1 MKDLK
6 HLIFFEKLLENADN
20 ELVRQ
25 AQAEGGIALGYTC
38 YHIPECLLN
47 VGNCFSVRLRA
58 PNTGSIDIAT
68 YYMSNYTCEYARALV
83 ERGIEGGY
91 QFLDAM
97 IGVDACS
104 MMNRAMEHFEILQV
118 NDKPNFFVTHCD
130 IPFKV
135 TDYTLD
141 SYVKQMRL
149 RVLDVLTEKYGVD
162 TSEEA
167 IRAPWRSIT
176 RSAASSPRSAEMR
189 KAENPVITG
198 YEFHVLNLVS
208 YVCPTKLILPYLKET
223 LEELKTREPDAKP
236 AFRAR
241 VAIVGSEIDDP
252 KLTKLIEDVG
262 ALVVSD
268 RYCFGSTPGREVI
281 ELKDDE
287 PALPQICLHY
297 MEVSECAR
305 YIADEKVL
313 QRRETADR
321 LAKEFKADGIIYE
334 QMKYCDYWG
343 FERALV
349 SHIMHDEYGWPVLSI
364 DRLYNNGNSGQLRTR
379 VQAFVESLEI
389 KRIHKEAEKHNG
401 QGIRVPESQVLARQ
415 RQY

>member
-6 HLIFFEKLLENADN
+6 HLIYFERLLENADN
-20 ELVRQ
+20 ELIEKQ
-25 AQAEGGIALGYTC
+25 KADGGICLGYTC
-38 YHIPECLLN
+38 FHIPEVLLN
-47 VGNCFSVRLRA
+47 VDKCFSTRLRA

-68 YYMSNYTCEYARALV
+68 YYMSNYTCEYARALL
-83 ERGIEGGY
+83 ERAIEGGY
-91 QFLDAM
+91 KFLDAL
-97 IGVDACS
+97 IGVAACS
-104 MMNRAMEHFEILQV
+104 MMNRSMEHFEILQV
-118 NDKPNFFVTHCD
+118 NDKPNFFVTHTD
-130 IPFKV
+130 MPFKI
-135 TDYTLD
+135 TDYTIEG
-141 SYVKQMRL
+141 YRKQMRI
-149 RVLDVLTEKYGVD
+149 RVLDRLTEVFGVD
-162 TSEEA
+162 TSDAA
-167 IRAPWRSIT
+167 IRKAVEEHNEVCKIIQEIR
-176 RSAASSPRSAEMR
+176 EMR

-198 YEFHVLNLVS
+198 YEFHVLNLVT
-208 YVCPTKLILPYLKET
+208 YVCPKSQILPYLQET
-223 LEELKTREPDAKP
+223 LEELKKRKPDKKNP
-236 AFRAR
+236 FRAR

-252 KLTKLIEDVG
+252 NLTKLIEGCG

-281 ELKDDE
+281 ELNDDE
-287 PALPQICLHY
+287 DALTQICRHY

-321 LAKEFKADGIIYE
+321 LAKEFGAEGIIYE

-389 KRIHKEAEKHNG
+389 KRIHKEEGKA
-401 QGIRVPESQVLARQ
+401 
-415 RQY
+415 

>member
-6 HLIFFEKLLENADN
+6 HLIYFEKLLESANN
-20 ELVRQ
+20 ELVQQ
-25 AQAEGGIALGYTC
+25 AQADGGICLGYTC
-38 YHIPECLLN
+38 YHVPEVLLN
-47 VGNCFSVRLRA
+47 VDKCFSVRLRA

-68 YYMSNYTCEYARALV
+68 YYMSNYTCEFARALV

-104 MMNRAMEHFEILQV
+104 MMNRAMEHFEILKI
-118 NDKPNFFVTHCD
+118 NEKPNFFVTHCD

-141 SYVKQMRL
+141 SYEKQMRIH
-149 RVLDVLTEKYGVD
+149 VLDQLTEKFGVD
-162 TSEEA
+162 TSDAA
-167 IRAPWRSIT
+167 IREAVKEHNEVCSII
-176 RSAASSPRSAEMR
+176 SEIGQMR
-189 KAENPVITG
+189 KLDNPIITG
-198 YEFHVLNLVS
+198 YEFHVINLVS
-208 YVCPTKLILPYLKET
+208 YTCPKHLILPYLRET
-223 LEELKTREPDAKP
+223 LEELKKRKPDKKSP
-236 AFRAR
+236 FRAR

-252 KLTKLIEDVG
+252 NLTKLIEGTG

-287 PALPQICLHY
+287 DALRQICLHV
-297 MEVSECAR
+297 MQHSECAR

-379 VQAFVESLEI
+379 CQAFVESLEI
-389 KRIHKEAEKHNG
+389 KRIHKEAEKNG
-401 QGIRVPESQVLARQ
+401 
-415 RQY
+415 

>member
-6 HLIFFEKLLENADN
+6 HLIYFERLLENADN
-20 ELVRQ
+20 ELIEKKK
-25 AQAEGGIALGYTC
+25 ADGGICLGYTC
-38 YHIPECLLN
+38 FHIPEVLLN
-47 VGNCFSVRLRA
+47 VDTCFSTRLRA

-68 YYMSNYTCEYARALV
+68 YYMSNYTCEYARALL
-83 ERGIEGGY
+83 ERAIEGGY
-91 QFLDAM
+91 KFLDAL

-104 MMNRAMEHFEILQV
+104 MMNRSMEHFEILQV
-118 NDKPNFFVTHCD
+118 NDKPNFFVTHTD
-130 IPFKV
+130 MPFKI
-135 TDYTLD
+135 TDYTVEG
-141 SYVKQMRL
+141 YRRQMRG
-149 RVLDVLTEKYGVD
+149 RVLDRLTEVFGVD
-162 TSEEA
+162 TSDAA
-167 IRAPWRSIT
+167 IRKAVEEHNEVCKIIQEIR
-176 RSAASSPRSAEMR
+176 EMR

-198 YEFHVLNLVS
+198 YEFHVLNLVT
-208 YVCPTKLILPYLKET
+208 YVCPKSEILPYLRET
-223 LEELKTREPDAKP
+223 LEELKKRKPDKVSP
-236 AFRAR
+236 FRAR

-252 KLTKLIEDVG
+252 NLTKLIEGCG

-287 PALPQICLHY
+287 DALTQICRHY

-305 YIADEKVL
+305 YISDEKVL
-313 QRRETADR
+313 QRRETSDR
-321 LAKEFKADGIIYE
+321 LAKEFGAEGIIYE

-389 KRIHKEAEKHNG
+389 KRIHKEEGKA
-401 QGIRVPESQVLARQ
+401 
-415 RQY
+415 

>member
-6 HLIFFEKLLENADN
+6 HLIYFERLLENADN
-20 ELVRQ
+20 ELIEKQ
-25 AQAEGGIALGYTC
+25 KADGGICLGYTC
-38 YHIPECLLN
+38 FHIPEVLLN
-47 VGNCFSVRLRA
+47 VDKCFSTRLRA

-68 YYMSNYTCEYARALV
+68 YYMSNYTCEYARALL
-83 ERGIEGGY
+83 ERAIE
-91 QFLDAM
+91 FLDAL

-104 MMNRAMEHFEILQV
+104 MMNRSMEHFEILQV
-118 NDKPNFFVTHCD
+118 NDKPNFFVTHTD
-130 IPFKV
+130 MPFKI
-135 TDYTLD
+135 TDYTIEG
-141 SYVKQMRL
+141 YRKQMRI
-149 RVLDVLTEKYGVD
+149 RVLDRLTEVFGVD
-162 TSEEA
+162 TSDAA
-167 IRAPWRSIT
+167 IRKAVEEHNEVCKIIQEIR
-176 RSAASSPRSAEMR
+176 EMR

-198 YEFHVLNLVS
+198 YEFHVLNLVT
-208 YVCPTKLILPYLKET
+208 YVCPKSQILPYLQET
-223 LEELKTREPDAKP
+223 LEELKKRKPDKKNP
-236 AFRAR
+236 FRAR

-252 KLTKLIEDVG
+252 NLTKLIEGCG

-281 ELKDDE
+281 ELNDDE
-287 PALPQICLHY
+287 DALTQICRHY

-321 LAKEFKADGIIYE
+321 LAKEFGAEGIIYE

-389 KRIHKEAEKHNG
+389 KRIHKEEGKA
-401 QGIRVPESQVLARQ
+401 
-415 RQY
+415 

>member
-6 HLIFFEKLLENADN
+6 HLIYFERLLENADN
-20 ELVRQ
+20 ELIEKQ
-25 AQAEGGIALGYTC
+25 KADGGICLGYTC
-38 YHIPECLLN
+38 FHIPEVLLN
-47 VGNCFSVRLRA
+47 VDKCFSTRLRA

-68 YYMSNYTCEYARALV
+68 YYMSNYTCEYARALL
-83 ERGIEGGY
+83 ERAIEGGY
-91 QFLDAM
+91 KFLDAL

-104 MMNRAMEHFEILQV
+104 MMNRSMEHFEILQV
-118 NDKPNFFVTHCD
+118 NDKPNFFVTHTD
-130 IPFKV
+130 MPFKI
-135 TDYTLD
+135 TDYTVEG
-141 SYVKQMRL
+141 YRKQMRI
-149 RVLDVLTEKYGVD
+149 RVLDRLTEVFGVD
-162 TSEEA
+162 TSDAA
-167 IRAPWRSIT
+167 IRKAVEEHNEVCKIIQEIR
-176 RSAASSPRSAEMR
+176 EMR

-198 YEFHVLNLVS
+198 YEFHVLNLVT
-208 YVCPTKLILPYLKET
+208 YVCPKSQILPYLQET
-223 LEELKTREPDAKP
+223 LEELKKRKPDKKNP
-236 AFRAR
+236 FRAR

-252 KLTKLIEDVG
+252 NLTKLIEGCG

-281 ELKDDE
+281 ELNDDE
-287 PALPQICLHY
+287 DALTQICRHY

-321 LAKEFKADGIIYE
+321 LAKEFGAEGIIYE

-389 KRIHKEAEKHNG
+389 KRIHKEEGKA
-401 QGIRVPESQVLARQ
+401 
-415 RQY
+415 

>member
-1 MKDLK
+1 M
-6 HLIFFEKLLENADN
+6 
-20 ELVRQ
+20 
-25 AQAEGGIALGYTC
+25 
-38 YHIPECLLN
+38 PEVLLN
-47 VGNCFSVRLRA
+47 LGNCFSVRLRA

-118 NDKPNFFVTHCD
+118 NDKPNFFVSHCD

-141 SYVKQMRL
+141 SYVRQMEVH
-149 RVLDVLTEKYGVD
+149 VLDELNKRFGVD
-162 TSEEA
+162 TSDEA
-167 IRAPWRSIT
+167 TRAAVKEHNEVCAILT
-176 RSAASSPRSAEMR
+176 EIGQMR

-208 YVCPTKLILPYLKET
+208 FTCPKKLILPYLRET
-223 LEELKTREPDAKP
+223 LEELKTREPDEKP
-236 AFRAR
+236 PFRAR

-252 KLTKLIEDVG
+252 NLTKLIEGCG

-268 RYCFGSTPGREVI
+268 RYCFGSTPGREII
-281 ELKDDE
+281 ELEDGK
-287 PALPQICLHY
+287 PALPQICLHV
-297 MEVSECAR
+297 MQHSECAR

-321 LAKEFKADGIIYE
+321 LAKEYKAEGIIYE

-389 KRIHKEAEKHNG
+389 KRIHKEAEKNG
-401 QGIRVPESQVLARQ
+401 
-415 RQY
+415 

>member
-6 HLIFFEKLLENADN
+6 HLIYFERLLENADN
-20 ELVRQ
+20 ELVEK
-25 AQAEGGIALGYTC
+25 AKAEGGVCLGYTC
-38 YHIPECLLN
+38 FHIPEVLLN
-47 VGNCFSVRLRA
+47 VDNCFSTRLRA

-68 YYMSNYTCEYARALV
+68 YYMSNYTCEFARALL
-83 ERGIEGGY
+83 ERAIEGGY

-104 MMNRAMEHFEILQV
+104 MMNRSMEHFEILKV
-118 NDKPNFFVTHCD
+118 NDNPNFFVTHTD
-130 IPFKV
+130 MPFKI
-135 TDYTLD
+135 TDYTIKA
-141 SYVKQMRL
+141 YVQQMQAH
-149 RVLDVLTEKYGVD
+149 VLDRIHEVFGADVSDASIRKAVAEHNEVCRII
-162 TSEEA
+162 SE
-167 IRAPWRSIT
+167 IR
-176 RSAASSPRSAEMR
+176 EMR

-198 YEFHVLNLVS
+198 YEFHVLNLVT
-208 YVCPTKLILPYLKET
+208 YVCPKALILPYLRET
-223 LEELKTREPDAKP
+223 LEELKTREPDAKSP
-236 AFRAR
+236 FRAR

-252 KLTKLIEDVG
+252 SLTKLIEGCG

-281 ELKDDE
+281 ELNDE
-287 PALPQICLHY
+287 EDALTQICRHY

-305 YIADEKVL
+305 YISDEKVL

-321 LAKEFKADGIIYE
+321 LAKEFNAEGIIYE

-389 KRIHKEAEKHNG
+389 KRIHKEEGKA
-401 QGIRVPESQVLARQ
+401 
-415 RQY
+415 

>member
-1 MKDLK
+1 LKDLK
-6 HLIFFEKLLENADN
+6 HLIYFERLLENADN
-20 ELVRQ
+20 ELIEKKK
-25 AQAEGGIALGYTC
+25 ADGGICLGYTC
-38 YHIPECLLN
+38 FHIPEVLLN
-47 VGNCFSVRLRA
+47 VDTCFSTRLRA

-68 YYMSNYTCEYARALV
+68 YYMSNYTCEYARALL
-83 ERGIEGGY
+83 ERAIEGGY
-91 QFLDAM
+91 KFLDAL

-104 MMNRAMEHFEILQV
+104 MMNRSMEHFEILQV
-118 NDKPNFFVTHCD
+118 NDKPNFFVTHTD
-130 IPFKV
+130 MPFKI
-135 TDYTLD
+135 TDYTVEG
-141 SYVKQMRL
+141 YRRQMRV
-149 RVLDVLTEKYGVD
+149 RVLDRLTEVFGVD
-162 TSEEA
+162 TSDAA
-167 IRAPWRSIT
+167 IRKAVEEHNEVCKIIQEIR
-176 RSAASSPRSAEMR
+176 EMR

-198 YEFHVLNLVS
+198 YEFHVLNLVT
-208 YVCPTKLILPYLKET
+208 YVCPKSEILPYLRET
-223 LEELKTREPDAKP
+223 LEELKKRKPDKVSP
-236 AFRAR
+236 FRAR

-252 KLTKLIEDVG
+252 NLTKLIEGCG

-287 PALPQICLHY
+287 DALTQICRHY

-305 YIADEKVL
+305 YISDEKVL
-313 QRRETADR
+313 QRRETSDR
-321 LAKEFKADGIIYE
+321 LAKEFGAEGIIYE

-389 KRIHKEAEKHNG
+389 KRIHKEEGKA
-401 QGIRVPESQVLARQ
+401 
-415 RQY
+415 

>member
-6 HLIFFEKLLENADN
+6 HLIYFEKLLENADN
-20 ELVRQ
+20 ELIKQ
-25 AQAEGGIALGYTC
+25 AQADGGIALGYTC
-38 YHIPECLLN
+38 FHIPEVLLN
-47 VGNCFSVRLRA
+47 VDRCFSTRLRA

-91 QFLDAM
+91 RFLDAV

-104 MMNRAMEHFEILQV
+104 MMNRAMEHFEILDI
-118 NDKPNFFVTHCD
+118 NEKPNFFVTHTD
-130 IPFKV
+130 MPFKI

-141 SYVKQMRL
+141 GYERQMQV
-149 RVLDVLTEKYGVD
+149 RVLDRLHEVFGVD
-162 TSEEA
+162 VSDAA
-167 IRAPWRSIT
+167 IRKAVEEHNEVCRIISEI
-176 RSAASSPRSAEMR
+176 SEMR
-189 KAENPVITG
+189 KKDKPVITG
-198 YEFHVLNLVS
+198 YEFHVIDLVT
-208 YVCPTKLILPYLKET
+208 YVCPKALILPYLRET
-223 LEELKTREPDAKP
+223 LEELRARKPDRKSP
-236 AFRAR
+236 FRAR

-252 KLTKLIEDVG
+252 SLTRLIEDVG

-287 PALPQICLHY
+287 PALRQICLHY
-297 MEVSECAR
+297 METSECAR
-305 YIADEKVL
+305 WISDEKVM

-321 LAKEFKADGIIYE
+321 LAKEFKAEGIIYE

-389 KRIHKEAEKHNG
+389 KRIHKEE
-401 QGIRVPESQVLARQ
+401 GIK
-415 RQY
+415 

>member
-1 MKDLK
+1 
-6 HLIFFEKLLENADN
+6 
-20 ELVRQ
+20 
-25 AQAEGGIALGYTC
+25 
-38 YHIPECLLN
+38 
-47 VGNCFSVRLRA
+47 
-58 PNTGSIDIAT
+58 
-68 YYMSNYTCEYARALV
+68 MSNYTCEYARALV

-91 QFLDAM
+91 QFLDALA
-97 IGVDACS
+97 GVDACS
-104 MMNRAMEHFEILQV
+104 MMNRAMEHFEILKV

-149 RVLDVLTEKYGVD
+149 RVLDQLTEKYGVD
-162 TSEEA
+162 TSDAA
-167 IRAPWRSIT
+167 IREAVK
-176 RSAASSPRSAEMR
+176 EH
-189 KAENPVITG
+189 NG

-208 YVCPTKLILPYLKET
+208 YTCPKRLILPYLRET
-223 LEELKTREPDAKP
+223 LEEIKTREPDEKSP
-236 AFRAR
+236 YRAR

-252 KLTKLIEDVG
+252 NLTKLIEGCG

-287 PALPQICLHY
+287 EALPQICLHI
-297 MEVSECAR
+297 MQHSECAR

-321 LAKEFKADGIIYE
+321 LAKEFKAEGIIYE

-389 KRIHKEAEKHNG
+389 KRIHKEAQKNG
-401 QGIRVPESQVLARQ
+401 
-415 RQY
+415 

>member
-6 HLIFFEKLLENADN
+6 HLIFFENLLENADN

-25 AQAEGGIALGYTC
+25 AQKEGGIALGYTC
-38 YHIPECLLN
+38 YHMPEVLLN
-47 VGNCFSVRLRA
+47 LGNCFSVRLRA

-118 NDKPNFFVTHCD
+118 NDKPNFFVSHCD

-141 SYVKQMRL
+141 SYVRQMEVH
-149 RVLDVLTEKYGVD
+149 VLDELNRRFGVD
-162 TSEEA
+162 TSDEA
-167 IRAPWRSIT
+167 IRAAVKEHNEVCAILT
-176 RSAASSPRSAEMR
+176 EIGQMR
-189 KAENPVITG
+189 KADNPVVTG
-198 YEFHVLNLVS
+198 YEYHVLNLVS
-208 YVCPTKLILPYLKET
+208 FTCPKKLILPYLRET
-223 LEELKTREPDAKP
+223 LEELKTRKPDKKP

-252 KLTKLIEDVG
+252 NLTKLIEGCG

-268 RYCFGSTPGREVI
+268 RYCFGSTPGREII
-281 ELKDDE
+281 ELADDK
-287 PALPQICLHY
+287 PALPQICLHV
-297 MEVSECAR
+297 MQHSECAR

-321 LAKEFKADGIIYE
+321 LAKEYKAEGIIYE

-389 KRIHKEAEKHNG
+389 KRIHKEAEKNG
-401 QGIRVPESQVLARQ
+401 
-415 RQY
+415 